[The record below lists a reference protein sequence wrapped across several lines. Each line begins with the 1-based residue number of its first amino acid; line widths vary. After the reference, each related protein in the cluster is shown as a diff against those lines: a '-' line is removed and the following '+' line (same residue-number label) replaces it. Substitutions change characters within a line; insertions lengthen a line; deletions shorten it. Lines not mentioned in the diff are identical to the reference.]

1 MVKQLSIFCLVF
13 VCVSCEESVEQK
25 NPQYP
30 ENSAIYGIASPI
42 QLSHEVTL
50 VNLQDYFLEPTSI
63 DSVQFPKTL
72 SHNWSKEKTIVE
84 INVGE
89 NVPQLSE
96 LKFWSGGF
104 SYSILARKSK
114 KEKIIFT
121 YQQGQHDHSTV
132 QLAGEL
138 NNWNPANTPLK
149 ITDGLWTTEL
159 WLNPGNYQY
168 QIVLD
173 DTWIMDPANRDSAS
187 NGIGGWNSLL
197 KVGKKSNNKASI
209 KWRMDTGYPIV
220 TISDEE
226 WDGEIFAF
234 WENQL
239 LNLESWEGKSH
250 EYKVVIPEF
259 SNSISNSTIRVFAYN
274 SSGETNDL
282 LLPLVDGKIVEST
295 SELGRINKY
304 SQVLYF
310 MLVDRFHNGN
320 SENDDPIQDPEVH
333 EKANY
338 FGGDLAGI
346 KQKLETGYFEKL
358 GINTLWLSPI
368 TQNPLHAEIEYP
380 APYKKYSGYHGY
392 WPISCTK
399 IDHRLGTSSELTAL
413 VDLAHSKGINLILD
427 YVSNHVHEENPVFV
441 EHPEWA
447 TQLNLPDGR
456 KNIRIWDEQR
466 LTTWFDTFLPTLDYS
481 KPAVID
487 LMTDSALYLLQK
499 YGLDGYRHDA
509 TKHIP
514 EEFWRV
520 LTQKIKNQIP
530 ASESIYQVG
539 ETFGSRELI
548 GSYVGSGQMDGQ
560 FDFNLYFDARSVF
573 AQDHVS
579 FEKLHQSLMSSFSY
593 YGYHSLMANITGNH
607 DIPRFISYAGEGLR
621 FDEDAK
627 EAGWTREVKVENPVG
642 YKKLS
647 MLTAF
652 VMTIPG
658 VPVIY
663 YGDEIGMAGAG
674 DPDNR
679 RPMKFDELNEYES
692 TVKTTAE
699 KLIKLRIERMSL
711 IYGDYK
717 LEYLSE
723 TAYAYSRSYFDEKTT
738 IVFNK
743 SNEVQTLEIGN
754 KSINIQPYS
763 FEIIID

>member
-1 MVKQLSIFCLVF
+1 M
-13 VCVSCEESVEQK
+13 
-25 NPQYP
+25 
-30 ENSAIYGIASPI
+30 
-42 QLSHEVTL
+42 
-50 VNLQDYFLEPTSI
+50 
-63 DSVQFPKTL
+63 
-72 SHNWSKEKTIVE
+72 
-84 INVGE
+84 
-89 NVPQLSE
+89 
-96 LKFWSGGF
+96 
-104 SYSILARKSK
+104 
-114 KEKIIFT
+114 
-121 YQQGQHDHSTV
+121 
-132 QLAGEL
+132 
-138 NNWNPANTPLK
+138 
-149 ITDGLWTTEL
+149 
-159 WLNPGNYQY
+159 
-168 QIVLD
+168 
-173 DTWIMDPANRDSAS
+173 
-187 NGIGGWNSLL
+187 SLTRCW
-197 KVGKKSNNKASI
+197 G
-209 KWRMDTGYPIV
+209 
-220 TISDEE
+220 
-226 WDGEIFAF
+226 
-234 WENQL
+234 
-239 LNLESWEGKSH
+239 
-250 EYKVVIPEF
+250 
-259 SNSISNSTIRVFAYN
+259 SNSTIRVFAYN